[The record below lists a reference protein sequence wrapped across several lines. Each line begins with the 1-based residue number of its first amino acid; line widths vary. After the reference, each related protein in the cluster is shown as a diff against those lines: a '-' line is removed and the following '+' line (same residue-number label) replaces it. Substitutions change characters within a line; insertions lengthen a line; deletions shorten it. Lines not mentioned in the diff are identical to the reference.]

1 MHWQSPAQSTTQLA
15 ALALQVMVE
24 PAPTLS
30 EQMAWRA
37 QVDCSTSGA
46 PYSAKRRVN
55 TRTALSAV
63 GLATSSAST
72 RLPWKSTTPTT
83 HTGTDKRV
91 ADEAAL
97 LSLVLVE
104 VHRSA
109 AARRRAEVSVAVG
122 RW

>member
-1 MHWQSPAQSTTQLA
+1 MSTSQLVHVGERGDLTRPRESTAQTK
-15 ALALQVMVE
+15 
-24 PAPTLS
+24 APPLS
-30 EQMAWRA
+30 
-37 QVDCSTSGA
+37 DCSTSGA